1 MMLTPEDVCLV
12 LSGVTVLAFSVY
24 YLWSWAEYYL
34 QVRAAQK
41 RFRERYWHE
50 KEINRERYALHRLSW
65 YRAVCTVRSL
75 LAHYAGVVCAPLRR
89 RACPRS
95 RG

>member
-12 LSGVTVLAFSVY
+12 LSGVTVLAFGVH

-50 KEINRERYALHRLSW
+50 KEFNRERYALRRLSW
-65 YRAVCTVRSL
+65 CRAVRNMHAL
-75 LAHYAGVVCAPLRR
+75 LVYYARVVSSPLRR
-89 RACPRS
+89 GVDPRY